1 MLRWSSVIHIVSR
14 LNLGLGLSML
24 IPLMM
29 ALLLQEA
36 DAPAFGIA
44 MLITV
49 LLNGAVSLWF
59 RKGVPDIGHREGFAI
74 VTLGWFSACIFAALP
89 FLFYGHMGEVPE
101 MRYFTN
107 AFFESASGLTTTGA
121 TILAH
126 ISALPH
132 ASHWWRSIIQWYGG
146 MGIIVFSLV
155 LLPRLGVGGMQ
166 LFKAEVPGPT
176 ADKSTPRLQDTA
188 RMLWRVYILISAAQV
203 VALIVAGMDVFN
215 AFCHTFTTMATG
227 GFSPQ
232 DAGIMA
238 FAGKPAIIIVLTFF
252 MFVAGANFSLHMGFL
267 LNRRFRIHLRDGE
280 FRVYVLLIGVF
291 SLAVTLLLLFH
302 NVYASIPE
310 AVMHALFN
318 VISLVTTTGY
328 HSADFEAWGM
338 MVPAIGVILFVTMF
352 LGGMS
357 GSTGGAIKTVRLWLL
372 SKLARRELH
381 RLVHP
386 RGVFT
391 IKSGNRKVSET
402 VIQGIA
408 GFFIL
413 YIAIFFV
420 GTMAVSIGGSDFITS
435 ATAVASCL
443 GNVGPGLGAIGP
455 TDNYLNLAGWVKWL
469 LAFLMVIGRLELY
482 TVLVL
487 LSPAFWKK

>member
-1 MLRWSSVIHIVSR
+1 MLRWKSVIHIVAR
-14 LNLGLGLSML
+14 LNTGLGLSM
-24 IPLMM
+24 IVPLMM
-29 ALLLQEA
+29 ALLLQEP
-36 DAPAFGIA
+36 DAPAFGLA

-49 LLNGAVSLWF
+49 LLNGAVVLKF
-59 RKGVPDIGHREGFAI
+59 RNGIPDIGHREGFAI
-74 VTLGWFSACIFAALP
+74 VTLGWFSACLFAALP
-89 FLFYGHMGEVPE
+89 FYFYGQMGHVPE
-101 MRYFTN
+101 LGRFTN
-107 AFFESASGLTTTGA
+107 AFFESTSGMTTTGA
-121 TILAH
+121 TILAK

-188 RMLWRVYILISAAQV
+188 RMLWRVYILISAAEV
-203 VALIVAGMDVFN
+203 VTLLVAGMDVFN

-227 GFSPQ
+227 GFSPH
-232 DAGIMA
+232 DNGIMHYA
-238 FAGKPAIIIVLTFF
+238 ASPAVIIVLTFF
-252 MFVAGANFSLHMGFL
+252 MFVAGTNFSLHMGFL
-267 LNRRFRIHLRDGE
+267 LNRKFRIHLRDGE
-280 FRVYVLLIGVF
+280 FRVYALLIAVFSALVAVLLVGN
-291 SLAVTLLLLFH
+291 S
-302 NVYASIPE
+302 VYDSIPE

-328 HSADFEAWGM
+328 NSADFEAWGAL
-338 MVPAIGVILFVTMF
+338 VPAIAIIVFVTMF
-352 LGGMS
+352 FGGMS
-357 GSTGGAIKTVRLWLL
+357 GSTGGAIKTVRLWIVG
-372 SKLARRELH
+372 KLAWRELQ

-391 IKSGNRKVSET
+391 IKSGNRKVTEG
-402 VIQGIA
+402 VIHGIA

-413 YIAIFFV
+413 YIAIFFAGSIV
-420 GTMAVSIGGSDFITS
+420 VSFSGTDFVTS

-455 TDNYLNLAGWVKWL
+455 TDNYLNLAVWVKWL
-469 LAFLMVIGRLELY
+469 LAVLMVVGRLEIY

-487 LSPAFWKK
+487 LSPFFWKK